1 MYGSNKTD
9 FVTAPAQQLA
19 CTFLNLN
26 LISVV
31 VVDYC
36 IFKILFLCIPNVV
49 KYLLCIIYIAYKLRI
64 EDIIRQMTTMTQQ
77 RHFDVSLNI
86 NKYSKMDHK

>member
-1 MYGSNKTD
+1 MYGSSKKN
-9 FVTAPAQQLA
+9 FATASAQQLA

-49 KYLLCIIYIAYKLRI
+49 KYLLCI
-64 EDIIRQMTTMTQQ
+64 
-77 RHFDVSLNI
+77 
-86 NKYSKMDHK
+86 KYSYSLQITNKRYHKTNDNHDTTKAFWCLSEQQ